1 MIMSCRIARPV
12 LDEGCGLSCMVL
24 VGVRRVTGMSAGE
37 PGGTYNTMSGG
48 VVVGPLV
55 MGRDITVTL
64 PPTVPT
70 ALDGLRAPSAEF
82 VGRTAVLE
90 ELLELLDPGRSGPGV
105 AWVSAVAG
113 LGGVGK
119 TELAVHAAHAA
130 LERAWFPGGV
140 LMVDLHGY
148 EDAPQRLDAG
158 TALDGLLRAVGVP
171 GEYVPSAVQDRQ
183 RLFRAVLAEYAA
195 QGRPILVVI
204 DNASPDAPAEPLL
217 LGTGRVVVTSRHTLA
232 DLGGRLID
240 LDTLTE
246 GDSVELLGRL
256 LQLKR
261 GGADTRVADEAAAAR
276 RIGELCGGLPLA
288 VEIVAALLAA
298 HPRKP
303 LAVMVGQLE
312 AEHTRLAELRHGQR
326 AVRAAF
332 ELSYQALPA
341 ELQRLFRMLS
351 INPGPT
357 LSAPAAAVLTEAGDR
372 VAQHRLEELAEAHLV
387 EPADGYGR
395 WRMHDLVRLY
405 AISLRDQHTD
415 ADGREAALGR
425 LLEFYLATTRAAD
438 AHLKPTEPD
447 PADPAS
453 LGFVDRGL
461 ALGWLDAELPNLTA
475 AVHAAATAHPDIAI
489 DLPLALWRFLDWRRL
504 FNDWITLTGIAL
516 EIARR
521 TGDRHGE
528 GMALNNLGIALREVR
543 RFAEAITA
551 HQDAAAVFRE
561 TGDRHSEGMALTGL
575 GVALREVWRFEE
587 AITAWSDA
595 AEIFAGLIAFR
606 SHLREC
612 QQWCAR
618 TRFGA
623 GRLRAVRSVDHAGRR

>member
-1 MIMSCRIARPV
+1 M
-12 LDEGCGLSCMVL
+12 
-24 VGVRRVTGMSAGE
+24 
-37 PGGTYNTMSGG
+37 
-48 VVVGPLV
+48 
-55 MGRDITVTL
+55 
-64 PPTVPT
+64 
-70 ALDGLRAPSAEF
+70 
-82 VGRTAVLE
+82 
-90 ELLELLDPGRSGPGV
+90 
-105 AWVSAVAG
+105 
-113 LGGVGK
+113 
-119 TELAVHAAHAA
+119 
-130 LERAWFPGGV
+130 
-140 LMVDLHGY
+140 
-148 EDAPQRLDAG
+148 
-158 TALDGLLRAVGVP
+158 
-171 GEYVPSAVQDRQ
+171 
-183 RLFRAVLAEYAA
+183 
-195 QGRPILVVI
+195 
-204 DNASPDAPAEPLL
+204 
-217 LGTGRVVVTSRHTLA
+217 
-232 DLGGRLID
+232 
-240 LDTLTE
+240 
-246 GDSVELLGRL
+246 
-256 LQLKR
+256 
-261 GGADTRVADEAAAAR
+261 
-276 RIGELCGGLPLA
+276 
-288 VEIVAALLAA
+288 
-298 HPRKP
+298 
-303 LAVMVGQLE
+303 
-312 AEHTRLAELRHGQR
+312 
-326 AVRAAF
+326 
-332 ELSYQALPA
+332 
-341 ELQRLFRMLS
+341 
-351 INPGPT
+351 
-357 LSAPAAAVLTEAGDR
+357 LTEAGDR